1 MESNNVR
8 SFSDAIL
15 KNRFS
20 KITEDILKEL
30 KEIYDENEITDDK
43 FKEIFIDICLR
54 CIDDSYPRMACE
66 SPDYYDPASIDL
78 VKWVYS
84 LRDIKIDLT
93 DLFLKTCDNRIL
105 DVTKWLYSLG
115 NINIHI
121 KDDLA
126 FRSACNKGNLEL
138 AQWLYSLGNIDIHAK
153 YDDAYISSSSLK
165 IIEWLNS
172 LDTFSLETINN
183 KFISS
188 SQHES
193 IDLILYIYEKH
204 KKDIFKE
211 KFLFNR
217 EKIDSNKKYYEVF
230 NFLINNKRLLSTAR
244 NNKINIT
251 KFNNLIKEVYHNASY
266 DLYKNNNEY
275 FLFFCKEN
283 NTELAQWIYLQGNV
297 NININNNIAFI
308 WCIKNKNNELLT
320 WIFNRNQ
327 IIIKF
332 DINFYKDIIDR
343 LFPSFCNW
351 SDDWIFKAGIDTISK
366 ILLIIIDLL
375 KSKKKYNI
383 KFINCN
389 NIEIEDHIGVIKIL
403 YYQYKHYLLDIYL
416 YNSCFREHFREN
428 IDQKYIDFN
437 KHIEHFYKLSKFIE
451 YNEEKPQ
458 PKKTTKETNKV
469 KEILKQVIEKE
480 ELDELHLKKSKE
492 SPKKKK
498 SKSEKMTDI

>member
-172 LDTFSLETINN
+172 LDNFSLETINN

-251 KFNNLIKEVYHNASY
+251 KFNNLIKEVYDNASY

-283 NTELAQWIYLQGNV
+283 NTELAKWIYFQGNI
-297 NININNNIAFI
+297 NLNINNNIALI
-308 WCIKNKNNELLT
+308 WCIKNKNDELT
-320 WIFNRNQ
+320 QWIYNHSK
-327 IIIKF
+327 IIIKI
-332 DINFYKDIIDR
+332 DINFHKDIIDR
-343 LFPSFCNW
+343 LNLSFCSW
-351 SDDWIFKAGIDTISK
+351 RRDELYKAGWDYIFRIMF
-366 ILLIIIDLL
+366 IIIDLL
-375 KSKKKYNI
+375 KSQKIYNNI
-383 KFINCN
+383 KFINDN
-389 NIEIEDHIGVIKIL
+389 NIEIKKKDHIGIIKIL
-403 YYQYKHYLLDIYL
+403 YYRYKHYLLDVYL
-416 YNSCFREHFREN
+416 YSLRELN
-428 IDQKYIDFN
+428 LDKIDDRYTEFNEHGERFN
-437 KHIEHFYKLSKFIE
+437 KLCKLLE
-451 YNEEKPQ
+451 YYES
-458 PKKTTKETNKV
+458 
-469 KEILKQVIEKE
+469 KE
-480 ELDELHLKKSKE
+480 EEFQPTKNNYKRIII
-492 SPKKKK
+492 K
-498 SKSEKMTDI
+498 SKSQLI